1 MRISDWSA
9 DVCSSDLI
17 SVRTRLT
24 TYLLVQRSFGI
35 KGAAL
40 VNIVI
45 AIIHFCWFGVNVS
58 FFGDAMV
65 AAAHQGYGIP
75 GDFGLF
81 VIAGS
86 VLITLSTIYG
96 FKTLDRLAMVAVQL
110 VGLILVA
117 VGITAPGANPADPG
131 PGQDPPPPITL
142 ATPT

>member
-1 MRISDWSA
+1 MLRRPPRSTRTDTLFPYTTLFRSLTAIS
-9 DVCSSDLI
+9 

-35 KGAAL
+35 RGAAL

-96 FKTLDRLAMVAVQL
+96 FKQLDRPALVAAHDRKRLASGQL
-110 VGLILVA
+110 VSILVY
-117 VGITAPGANPADPG
+117 
-131 PGQDPPPPITL
+131 PI
-142 ATPT
+142 